1 VTAGSFSGQRRPT
14 PLISA
19 TVYNYP
25 DHQSPD
31 CLHQGTNH
39 HARETATEM
48 MLEKHNDSDC
58 PLSMKLTFVNREA
71 ELAELDAA
79 ATRGGLL
86 VVFGRRRVG
95 KTRLLRRWMDGRGGL
110 FSQALE
116 GPVEMQVGQVFADIR
131 DHLQTRIEPRGWE
144 DLLEIL
150 GLQKKPWVLCLDE
163 FPYLVAR
170 DASLPSRLQR
180 WLDYGLPDG
189 CLLIL
194 SGSSMRMMH
203 DLFLHRTAPLYGRA
217 QKLLQVGPMDYPAF
231 CRACGLDSTVSS
243 SFEKFA
249 CVGGIPKY
257 WEFVEAGQDTVGLAE
272 SLFFDFAPYME
283 QEPRRI
289 LHDEGLTGA
298 NALAVLEA
306 VGRGATRA
314 VEIASRLGTAQSN
327 LSRLLQQLMDAS
339 VLSRDLP
346 FGESSRT
353 SKRTLYQILD
363 PALRFWF
370 SVQSPHRSLW
380 RTYPLPKKELLIHG
394 HAATVFEDWCRSL
407 YAGAGRY
414 WEKNLA
420 IDIVAPDP
428 QDPDRLLVG
437 EVKWTRLGKSQR
449 EAVLGDLK
457 DKWNRSALA
466 SRHPAVRFEVFDA
479 TRIG

>member
-1 VTAGSFSGQRRPT
+1 
-14 PLISA
+14 
-19 TVYNYP
+19 
-25 DHQSPD
+25 
-31 CLHQGTNH
+31 
-39 HARETATEM
+39 
-48 MLEKHNDSDC
+48 
-58 PLSMKLTFVNREA
+58 MKLDFVNREA
-71 ELAELDAA
+71 EWAELDAA
-79 ATRGGLL
+79 AGRGGLL
-86 VVFGRRRVG
+86 VVYGRRRVG

-116 GPVEMQVGQVFADIR
+116 GPVEMQVGQIFADIR
-131 DHLQTRIEPRGWE
+131 ERLETQIEPRGWD

-150 GLQKKPWVLCLDE
+150 ALQKKPWVLCLDE
-163 FPYLVAR
+163 FPYLTAR

-180 WLDYGLPDG
+180 WLDHGMPEG

-231 CRACGLDSTVSS
+231 CLACGLDSKQIT
-243 SFEKFA
+243 SFEKFS

-257 WEFVEAGQDTVGLAE
+257 WEFAEPGKDTIDLVE

-289 LHDEGLTGA
+289 LHDEGMAGV

-306 VGRGATRA
+306 VGRGASRA
-314 VEIASRLGTAQSN
+314 SEIASRLGTAQTN

-353 SKRTLYQILD
+353 SKRTLYQIRD

-370 SVQSPHRSLW
+370 GVQSPHRSLW
-380 RTYPLPKKELLIHG
+380 RTYSTDKKSLLIHN
-394 HAATVFEDWCRSL
+394 HASTVFEDWCRSRFP
-407 YAGAGRY
+407 GAGRY
-414 WEKNLA
+414 WEKNLE
-420 IDIVAPDP
+420 IDWIRPDP
-428 QDPDRLLVG
+428 EASGRLWVG
-437 EVKWTRLGKSQR
+437 EAKWTILSNAAR
-449 EAVLGDLK
+449 ERVLRDLQV
-457 DKWNRSALA
+457 KWNRCALA
-466 SRHPAVRFEVFDA
+466 PAHSEVQFEVIDA
-479 TRIG
+479 SVIQ

>member
-1 VTAGSFSGQRRPT
+1 MHYVSR
-14 PLISA
+14 
-19 TVYNYP
+19 YP
-25 DHQSPD
+25 FPV
-31 CLHQGTNH
+31 
-39 HARETATEM
+39 
-48 MLEKHNDSDC
+48 
-58 PLSMKLTFVNREA
+58 KLDFVNREA

-79 ATRGGLL
+79 SVRGGLL

-131 DHLQTRIEPRGWE
+131 DQLETRIEPRGWE
-144 DLLEIL
+144 DLLEVL
-150 GLQKKPWVLCLDE
+150 GLQKKPWILCLDE
-163 FPYLVAR
+163 FPYLTAR

-180 WLDYGLPDG
+180 WLDHGMPEG

-203 DLFLHRTAPLYGRA
+203 DLFLHRTTPLYGRA
-217 QKLLQVGPMDYPAF
+217 QKLLQVGPMDYQAF
-231 CRACGLDSTVSS
+231 CQACGLDSTAPAT
-243 SFEKFA
+243 FEKFA

-257 WEFVEAGQDTVGLAE
+257 WEFVERGKTAVDLAE

-289 LHDEGLTGA
+289 LHDEGLAGA

-306 VGRGATRA
+306 VGRGASRA
-314 VEIASRLGTAQSN
+314 TEIASRLGTAQTN

-353 SKRTLYQILD
+353 SKRTLYQIQD

-370 SVQSPHRSLW
+370 SVHSPHRSLW
-380 RTYPLPKKELLIHG
+380 RTYPAEKKSLLIHG
-394 HAATVFEDWCRSL
+394 HAASVFEDWCRSR
-407 YAGAGRY
+407 YPGAGRY
-414 WEKNLA
+414 WEKHLE
-420 IDIVAPDP
+420 IDLVCPDP
-428 QDPDRLLVG
+428 DNPGRLLVG
-437 EVKWTRLGKSQR
+437 EAKWTDLSKSER
-449 EAVLGDLK
+449 KNVLRQLK
-457 DKWNRSALA
+457 EKWNRCALA
-466 SRHPAVRFEVFDA
+466 ASYPDVRFEVFD
-479 TRIG
+479 TTSIR

>member
-1 VTAGSFSGQRRPT
+1 
-14 PLISA
+14 
-19 TVYNYP
+19 
-25 DHQSPD
+25 
-31 CLHQGTNH
+31 
-39 HARETATEM
+39 
-48 MLEKHNDSDC
+48 
-58 PLSMKLTFVNREA
+58 MKLDFVNREA

-79 ATRGGLL
+79 AVRGGLL
-86 VVFGRRRVG
+86 VVYGRRRVG
-95 KTRLLRRWMDGRGGL
+95 KTRLLRHWMDGRGGL

-131 DHLQTRIEPRGWE
+131 DQLETRIEPRGWD

-163 FPYLVAR
+163 FPYLTAR

-180 WLDYGLPDG
+180 WLDHGIPEG

-217 QKLLQVGPMDYPAF
+217 QKLLQVGPMDYQAF
-231 CRACGLDSTVSS
+231 CRACDLDATEAA

-257 WEFVEAGQDTVGLAE
+257 WEFVEPGKDTVELVE

-289 LHDEGLTGA
+289 LHDEGLAGA

-306 VGRGATRA
+306 VGRGASRA
-314 VEIASRLGTAQSN
+314 SGIASRLGTVQTN

-353 SKRTLYQILD
+353 SKRTLYQIQD

-370 SVQSPHRSLW
+370 GVHSPHRSLW
-380 RTYPLPKKELLIHG
+380 RTYSAEKKNQLIHG
-394 HAATVFEDWCRSL
+394 HAASVFEDWCRSR
-407 YAGAGRY
+407 YPGAGRY
-414 WEKNLA
+414 WDKHLE
-420 IDIVAPDP
+420 IDLICPDP
-428 QDPDRLLVG
+428 SEPGRLLIG
-437 EVKWTRLGKSQR
+437 EAKWTTLSKSGR
-449 EAVLGDLK
+449 ADVLRDLEAQ
-457 DKWNRSALA
+457 WNRCALA
-466 SRHPAVRFEVFDA
+466 TAHPDVRFEVFDA
-479 TRIG
+479 SSLR